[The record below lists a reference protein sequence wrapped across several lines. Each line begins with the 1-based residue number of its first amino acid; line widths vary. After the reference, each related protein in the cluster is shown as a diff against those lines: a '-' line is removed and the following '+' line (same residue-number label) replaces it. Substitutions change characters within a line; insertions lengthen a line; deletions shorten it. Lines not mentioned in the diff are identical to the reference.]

1 MVIGV
6 ITVVAL
12 VYSFATDDKDDDV
25 LDDFLSD
32 VGKSLIMTNH
42 LIR

>member
-25 LDDFLSD
+25 VDDFLSD
-32 VGKSLIMTNH
+32 VGNPPIY
-42 LIR
+42 